1 MASLKPEGKEVEF
14 VFQDESRFG
23 TLTSP
28 GRSWKRK
35 GEDFNVR
42 TKMGRENLYVF
53 GAVTPGSG
61 SLFTETCGKSNTEAM
76 NDFLKKFSA
85 RKAGKHV
92 VMLPDRAG
100 WHATGK
106 LETPEN
112 ISLVFLPPVSPQLNP
127 IERLWKKIKTDFF
140 HNRIRDGIEDVKA
153 SVAKALAT
161 LTAMVVAS
169 ICACSYLDA
178 CL

>member
-1 MASLKPEGKEVEF
+1 MKRILFFLCGLLPLVVMAGGISNQP
-14 VFQDESRFG
+14 
-23 TLTSP
+23 
-28 GRSWKRK
+28 
-35 GEDFNVR
+35 R
-42 TKMGRENLYVF
+42 TVSVAKF
-53 GAVTPGSG
+53 GARPDD
-61 SLFTETCGKSNTEAM
+61 GKSDTEAM

-92 VMLPDRAG
+92 VMLLDRAG
-100 WHATGK
+100 WHTTGK

-140 HNRIRDGIEDVKA
+140 HNRIHDGIEDVKA

-161 LTAMVVAS
+161 LTATAVAS

>member
-1 MASLKPEGKEVEF
+1 MARLKPDGKEVEF
-14 VFQDESRFG
+14 VLQDESRFG
-23 TLTSP
+23 TLTTL

-35 GEDFNVR
+35 GEDFEAR
-42 TKMGRENLYVF
+42 TKMGRESLYVF

-61 SLFTETCGKSNTEAM
+61 SLFTETYDKSDTKAM

-85 RKAGKHV
+85 LKAGKHV
-92 VMLPDRAG
+92 VMLLDRAG
-100 WHATGK
+100 WHTTGR
-106 LETPEN
+106 LEVPEN

-140 HNRIRDGIEDVKA
+140 HNRIHDGIEEVRA
-153 SVAKALAT
+153 SIAKALAA
-161 LTAMVVAS
+161 LTSMAVAS